1 MLVNGDV
8 EARHAEI
15 LAELMAVRK
24 TSERSGF
31 QPYRDPVH
39 AGSEPRLAKDGLGVE
54 GRAAMRLGKRLDMS
68 PKSWVSDAFELEK
81 KGESQRRWDLRS

>member
-54 GRAAMRLGKRLDMS
+54 GRAAISARETAGYEPEIMG
-68 PKSWVSDAFELEK
+68 F
-81 KGESQRRWDLRS
+81 